1 MEWYTPPSA
10 PENTVEHLS
19 GALGVSP
26 VIAQLLAQR
35 GITSYEEAKN
45 FFRPD
50 WSQLHDPYLMQDMT
64 VAVNRIIQAIER
76 HERVMV
82 YGDYDVDGTTSVA
95 LVYSFL
101 KDKIENLTLGYIYI
115 HRKIS
120 INVSRSKI
128 DRAGTIFYSGQI
140 FSHSRKKVKK

>member
-82 YGDYDVDGTTSVA
+82 YGDYDVDGTTSC
-95 LVYSFL
+95 S
-101 KDKIENLTLGYIYI
+101 LGVFFFK
-115 HRKIS
+115 R
-120 INVSRSKI
+120 
-128 DRAGTIFYSGQI
+128 
-140 FSHSRKKVKK
+140 